1 MREGSDD
8 DERDAANLA
17 AARAEGAVAEHDAA
31 RDAACAVVEMTR
43 ARACRD
49 PAPPPVRLTGA
60 SPPDHARLRGC
71 ARSPRARAQVHAD
84 ADNAHDDETSVRAE
98 LKRAHADAA
107 EMRAAAAH
115 VAEAFAADG
124 GAARRTRRARPPAAL
139 GLVAA
144 ARGVSHERVALPCSG
159 ARAQRRISP
168 SLPAHWHIQEMPQR
182 Q

>member
-1 MREGSDD
+1 MSRP
-8 DERDAANLA
+8 RA
-17 AARAEGAVAEHDAA
+17 AARTREVDGRVAA
-31 RDAACAVVEMTR
+31 RPRAPAWLRALAA
-43 ARACRD
+43 
-49 PAPPPVRLTGA
+49 
-60 SPPDHARLRGC
+60 
-71 ARSPRARAQVHAD
+71 ARAQVHAD

-124 GAARRTRRARPPAAL
+124 GAARRTRRARPPATL

>member
-1 MREGSDD
+1 MRRGRN
-8 DERDAANLA
+8 DESASVSRPRA
-17 AARAEGAVAEHDAA
+17 AAREVDGRVAA
-31 RDAACAVVEMTR
+31 RPRAPAWLRALAA
-43 ARACRD
+43 
-49 PAPPPVRLTGA
+49 
-60 SPPDHARLRGC
+60 
-71 ARSPRARAQVHAD
+71 ARAQVHAD

-124 GAARRTRRARPPAAL
+124 GAARRTRRTRPPAAL

-168 SLPAHWHIQEMPQR
+168 SLPAHWHVQEMSQR
-182 Q
+182 QCTHAIGCGGMG

>member
-1 MREGSDD
+1 MPRP
-8 DERDAANLA
+8 RA
-17 AARAEGAVAEHDAA
+17 AAREADGRVAA
-31 RDAACAVVEMTR
+31 R
-43 ARACRD
+43 
-49 PAPPPVRLTGA
+49 
-60 SPPDHARLRGC
+60 
-71 ARSPRARAQVHAD
+71 PRAPAWLRALAATRAQVHAD
-84 ADNAHDDETSVRAE
+84 ADNAHDDGTTSVRAE

-144 ARGVSHERVALPCSG
+144 ARRVSHERVA
-159 ARAQRRISP
+159 RASVQWPRAPRRISP
-168 SLPAHWHIQEMPQR
+168 SLSAHWHIQEIPQK

>member
-1 MREGSDD
+1 MRRGRN
-8 DERDAANLA
+8 DESASVSRPRA
-17 AARAEGAVAEHDAA
+17 AAREVDGRVAA
-31 RDAACAVVEMTR
+31 RPRAPAWLRALAA
-43 ARACRD
+43 
-49 PAPPPVRLTGA
+49 
-60 SPPDHARLRGC
+60 
-71 ARSPRARAQVHAD
+71 ARAQVHAD
-84 ADNAHDDETSVRAE
+84 ADNAHDDETTSVRAE

>member
-1 MREGSDD
+1 MRRGRN
-8 DERDAANLA
+8 DESASVSRPRA
-17 AARAEGAVAEHDAA
+17 AARAVDGRVAA
-31 RDAACAVVEMTR
+31 RPRAPAWLRALAA
-43 ARACRD
+43 
-49 PAPPPVRLTGA
+49 
-60 SPPDHARLRGC
+60 
-71 ARSPRARAQVHAD
+71 ARAQVHAD
-84 ADNAHDDETSVRAE
+84 AGNAHGDETSVRAE

-115 VAEAFAADG
+115 VAEALAADG

-144 ARGVSHERVALPCSG
+144 ARGVSHERAALPCSG